1 MCDLPESLPV
11 YSSTFSRLS
20 LCLLSSLKDH
30 LPATGL
36 RPETCCYMSAVA
48 LGEVRDLSDEVGLD
62 EPFTAFHRGSET
74 GVSHDEVKFVR
85 LVAFDRKGLGME
97 ETWVHI
103 TLIPTL

>member
-20 LCLLSSLKDH
+20 LSLLSSLKDH

-36 RPETCCYMSAVA
+36 RPETCCYMPAVG

-62 EPFTAFHRGSET
+62 ESFTAFHRGSET

-85 LVAFDRKGLGME
+85 LVAFDKKGLRME